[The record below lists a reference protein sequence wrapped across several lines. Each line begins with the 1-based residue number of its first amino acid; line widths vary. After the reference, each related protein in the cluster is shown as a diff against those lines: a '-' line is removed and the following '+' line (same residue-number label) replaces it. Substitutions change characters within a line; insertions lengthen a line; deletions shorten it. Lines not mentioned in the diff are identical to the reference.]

1 MTARISGE
9 QVADCAFDQR
19 VEAIWD
25 DFDLDQNGC
34 LDQAEMKIFMMNM
47 LSKFEMIQNY
57 NDEDFNRVLATID
70 TNGDGMVSKQEMN
83 VFLRR
88 MSGK

>member
-1 MTARISGE
+1 M
-9 QVADCAFDQR
+9 
-19 VEAIWD
+19 EAIWD

-70 TNGDGMVSKQEMN
+70 TNGDGMVSK
-83 VFLRR
+83 
-88 MSGK
+88 